1 MGTKVTKSVFDAIGN
16 AFNAVFSQTAS
27 TELIQNVVLSD
38 TDANPNSISFPTF
51 QKWVGITYI
60 EPTSFQTST
69 LLGVGGIYNS
79 NIEDALSQPNLQI
92 LARWSHA
99 YSITVTQYRDAAWT
113 QQLQTNTFTRLA
125 GVPVLENMQITGN
138 YVKVTYTNTS
148 GIIMTET
155 LLYASLGILPLTV
168 DTLWAQ
174 TIAKSIS
181 TTVASD
187 QLWQKAS
194 SASMPAVLASDAD
207 VLVGKVLRLAPTISA
222 NGVRWASRLN
232 QFLEPVVSFAGL
244 PQFAL
249 ENTYWVATVNPTIGT
264 PIALGTATATWY
276 VGTAPSILIRN
287 AAAASGKDIIISA
300 IELSMVATGTGMTDM
315 WVEVHIDT
323 TNRYTSGGSA
333 ITGKT
338 LYSQSA
344 TTAFTAFNASTAI
357 VATADTATYTRLFRR
372 KIRTAIPVAGDVYK
386 LVFDGQYDSGS
397 YALNSSV
404 ASIYNIQA
412 PVCIIPP
419 VGTMLVYIFG
429 TGMTVAPTYEGVIEF
444 TER

>member
-1 MGTKVTKSVFDAIGN
+1 MGTKVTKSVFDAIWN

-38 TDANPNSISFPTF
+38 TDANPNSITYPTF

-60 EPTSFQTST
+60 EPASFQTST
-69 LLGVGGIYNS
+69 LLGIGGVYSS
-79 NIEDALSQPNLQI
+79 NIEDALSQPNIQI
-92 LARWSHA
+92 LARGSHA
-99 YSITVTQYRDAAWT
+99 YTITVNQYRDAAWT
-113 QQLQTNTFTRLA
+113 QLLQTNTFTRLA

-148 GIIMTET
+148 GSIMTET

-174 TIAKSIS
+174 TIAKSVS

-194 SASMPAVLASDAD
+194 AASMPVVIASDYEIA
-207 VLVGKVLRLAPTISA
+207 GKVLRTWPIIAA
-222 NGVRWASRLN
+222 NAARNPVRTN
-232 QFLEPVVSFAGL
+232 QFYEPIVAVAK
-244 PQFAL
+244 PQQYAV
-249 ENTYWVATVNPTIGT
+249 ENTFWVAPINPTINT
-264 PIALGTATATWY
+264 PVALGTATATAY

-287 AAAASGKDIIISA
+287 AATANGKDIYINA
-300 IELSMVATGTGMTDM
+300 FELSLIGAGTGLTDLWM
-315 WVEVHIDT
+315 EVHIDT
-323 TNRYTSGGSA
+323 TNRYTSGWSA

-357 VATADTATYTRLFRR
+357 VATADWSTFTRLFRR
-372 KIRTAIPVAGDVYK
+372 KLRTVAPVAWDVYK
-386 LVFDGQYDSGS
+386 IIFDSVYDWWN
-397 YALNSSV
+397 YALNQTV
-404 ASIYNIQA
+404 PGVYNIQC

-419 VGTMLVYIFG
+419 VGTLLVYIFA
-429 TGMTVAPTYEGVIEF
+429 TGMTVAPTWEWTIEF